1 VARVSAL
8 EVIVVA
14 DAEAL
19 ASVAADRIVS
29 AIAGSARPFRLALA
43 GGSTPK
49 RLYAKLAKDERV
61 DWKRVELFWGDER
74 VVPPDHEKSNYRMVR
89 EALLDHISIPTAQV
103 HRIEVEQGGV
113 DAASDYFTLVDDRP
127 LDLVLLGM
135 GDDGHTASIFPD
147 SEDATGVYV
156 TRSPVPPTER
166 VTLALDVIN
175 RAEEALL
182 LVSGVNKS
190 ERLAEVYEQW
200 HGRQAAVLPAAR
212 VRPGRLSWL
221 VDEGAATE
229 LPELKGGGE

>member
-8 EVIVVA
+8 ELIVVP
-14 DAEAL
+14 DAAAL
-19 ASVAADRIVS
+19 ATAAADRIVS
-29 AIAGSARPFRLALA
+29 AIAASNKSFRLALA

-49 RLYAKLAKDERV
+49 RLYAKLATDERV
-61 DWKRVELFWGDER
+61 DWSKVELFWGDER
-74 VVPPDHEKSNYRMVR
+74 VVPPEHEKSNYRMVR
-89 EALLDHISIPTAQV
+89 EALLDHISISEAQV
-103 HRIEVEQGGV
+103 HRIEVERGAV
-113 DAASDYFTLVDDRP
+113 DAASDYFTLVDERP

-147 SEDATGVYV
+147 SRDAMGVYV
-156 TRSPVPPTER
+156 TRSPVPPVER

-182 LVSGVNKS
+182 LVSGDNKA

-200 HGRQAAVLPAAR
+200 HGRQPALLPAAR

-221 VDEGAATE
+221 VDEGAATK
-229 LPELKGGGE
+229 LPERKGGGE